1 MKKVLGISCGRRNGN
16 SEILMKEAMMAI
28 QEHCEAECS
37 YIRLMDAEVKA
48 CVGCETCVK
57 RKLAGDNE
65 FRCITPA
72 DADHVYLIEQACR
85 EADAIIFAA
94 PIYNILPPGILI
106 KLLNKLHA
114 CGDYRTFVGQN
125 PKVGATIAVGGS
137 DWVEYMQ
144 PIMNMTCQEF
154 VGGFHRV
161 VDSLVQGFTPAVQG
175 VLADDECL
183 ARAHQL
189 GVNVA
194 NALNTGDT
202 SWKGEPGICPCCHGT
217 MLELRGDKFACP
229 MCDMILDADQVPT
242 KFSAGEDAL
251 RHNRWSLWGMNN
263 HIDIVK
269 RGHMRAESGKDLI
282 ASRRAKYMEYLRPVE
297 LPRIKG

>member
-28 QEHCEAECS
+28 QERCEAECS

-57 RKLAGDNE
+57 RKLTGDDN
-65 FRCITPA
+65 FRCITPV

-114 CGDYRTFVGQN
+114 CGDYRTFVAQN

-137 DWVEYMQ
+137 DWLEYAG
-144 PIMNMTCQEF
+144 PILNMTCQEY

-161 VDSLVQGFTPAVQG
+161 VDSLVQGFTPALQG

-183 ARAHQL
+183 ERARLL
-189 GVNVA
+189 GLHVA
-194 NALNTGDT
+194 DALNTGDT
-202 SWKGEPGICPCCHGT
+202 SWKGAPGVCPCCHGT
-217 MLELRGDKFACP
+217 MLDFRGDRFVCP
-229 MCDMILDADQVPT
+229 MCDIVLDADRMPT
-242 KFSAGEDAL
+242 RFSVSQDAVE
-251 RHNRWSLWGMNN
+251 HNRWGLWGMKR

-269 RGHMRAESGKDLI
+269 RGHMRAVDGQGQI
-282 ASRRAKYMEYLRPVE
+282 AARRGKYMEYLKPME
-297 LPRIKG
+297 LPKIGK